1 MITKGIHGHCLPGRL
16 ISDEKNLFFHE
27 PGLSSCIMR
36 NSIII
41 PEIISINQSNY
52 CIIKPIIKK
61 GVLPNPGLI
70 NNKVISLYI

>member
-1 MITKGIHGHCLPGRL
+1 MILGIGKKSLPIKITTGGRGLVDQGRL

-52 CIIKPIIKK
+52 CII
-61 GVLPNPGLI
+61 
-70 NNKVISLYI
+70 